1 MQGGAYVSI
10 YLHPIDY
17 AKFLIRPVEE
27 AEADSKA
34 EVRKIGIA
42 WLQNTSKL
50 GSWNRVYCP

>member
-17 AKFLIRPVEE
+17 AKFLIRPVED

-34 EVRKIGIA
+34 QVRKIGIDR
-42 WLQNTSKL
+42 LRNTLKL
-50 GSWNRVYCP
+50 GSWN